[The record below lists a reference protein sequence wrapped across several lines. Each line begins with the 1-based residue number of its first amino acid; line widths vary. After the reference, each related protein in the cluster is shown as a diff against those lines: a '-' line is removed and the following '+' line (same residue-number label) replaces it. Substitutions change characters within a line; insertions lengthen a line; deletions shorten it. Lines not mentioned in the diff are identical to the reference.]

1 MTATISDHRAL
12 FLSGV
17 PLMDVRAPVE
27 FEQGAFPGARNLP
40 LLDDGEREQVG
51 TSYTRHGQQAAI
63 ELGHRLLAGDHR
75 RDRIDAWARFA
86 RAHPEGVL
94 YCFRGGLRSEITQRW
109 LKEEAGID
117 YPRVAGGYKAM
128 RNFLLDTLRL
138 AAAEPEWMVVGGLTG
153 TGKTDLILAL
163 DNGIDL
169 EAHANHR
176 GSSFGKRVLP
186 QPAQIDFE
194 NRLAVDL
201 LRRRAAGTTW
211 FVAEDEGRNVGRC
224 CVPGELA
231 ERMRSAPLV
240 WLEDTFEA
248 RVERILRDYVVLQRQ
263 DFDAVHGP
271 EQGFARFADHLQQGM
286 DGIARRLGG
295 ERHQR
300 LSSLLREALAIQAR
314 EGDVAAHREWIAGLL
329 REYYDP
335 MYSYQREQKAGRI
348 VCAGDRDTVLSHLR
362 REAPGLTAVRGIAG

>member
-1 MTATISDHRAL
+1 MTTTIVDHRAL

-27 FEQGAFPGARNLP
+27 FEQGAFPGACNLP
-40 LLDDGEREQVG
+40 LLDDAEREQVG
-51 TSYTRHGQQAAI
+51 TCYKRHGQQAAI
-63 ELGHRLLAGDHR
+63 ALGHQLLSGDHR
-75 RDRIDAWARFA
+75 RSRIEAWARFA
-86 RAHPEGVL
+86 RKHPDGVL

-109 LKEEAGID
+109 LKDEAGID

-138 AAAEPEWMVVGGLTG
+138 AATEPGWVVVGGLTG

-163 DNGIDL
+163 DNGVDL

-186 QPAQIDFE
+186 QPPQIDFE

-201 LRRRAAGTTW
+201 LRRRAAGTAW

-224 CVPGELA
+224 RVPEELA
-231 ERMRSAPLV
+231 QRLRGAPLV
-240 WLEDTFEA
+240 WLEDGFEA
-248 RVERILRDYVVLQRQ
+248 RVERILRDYVVDQRQ
-263 DFDAVHGP
+263 DFERVHGP
-271 EQGFARFADHLQQGM
+271 EHGFARFAEHLSQGM

-300 LSSLLREALAIQAR
+300 LSSLLREALVIQA
-314 EGDVAAHREWIAGLL
+314 GDGDTAAHREWIAGLL

-348 VCAGDRDTVLSHLR
+348 VCAGDRNTVLAYLR
-362 REAPGLTAVRGIAG
+362 RHGPG